1 MEEEKGS
8 NITSNSTET
17 EGEIDDSVV
26 NQYKIIMIICVVAL
40 VGFLLFFV
48 YNLIKCYLPKWMN
61 RREVLHEEEKKEDN
75 NNNASI
81 GEVKIEFVDTNG
93 K

>member
-1 MEEEKGS
+1 MEEEEKGS
-8 NITSNSTET
+8 TSNSTET
-17 EGEIDDSVV
+17 EGEIDSSVV
-26 NQYKIIMIICVVAL
+26 NQYKIIMIICVIAL
-40 VGFLLFFV
+40 IGFLLFFV

-61 RREVLHEEEKKEDN
+61 RREELHEEKKEGSD

>member
-8 NITSNSTET
+8 NITSNSTDT
-17 EGEIDDSVV
+17 EIDNSVV
-26 NQYKIIMIICVVAL
+26 NQYKIIMIICVIAL

-61 RREVLHEEEKKEDN
+61 RREELHEEKKEESN